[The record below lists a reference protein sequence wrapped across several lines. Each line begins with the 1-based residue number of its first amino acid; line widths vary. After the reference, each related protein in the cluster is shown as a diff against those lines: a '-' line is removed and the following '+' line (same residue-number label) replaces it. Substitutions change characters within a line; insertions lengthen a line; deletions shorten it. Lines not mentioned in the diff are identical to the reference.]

1 MLTLTLKDLI
11 AAAFLEDLPHGDVTT
26 DNLGVGEKSGYAFL
40 IAKAD
45 IKLSGQE
52 VFTQAIHH
60 LDPECQIR
68 WFFKDGD
75 TVLKNQKMAS
85 LHGNQLQIIKAERV
99 ALNFLGRLSGIATH
113 THLFVSRVG
122 QTHLKI
128 LDTRKTLPG
137 YRVLEKKAVV
147 DGGGYNHRMNLSD
160 AVLIKENHIRLAGS
174 ITKAVTSIRS
184 QYSGSIEV
192 EVTTLSEVQEA
203 VNLDVQRLLLDNMT
217 LETTADALKII
228 PEHVETEASGNMT
241 VERVRDLSQLRELD
255 YVSVGALTHSAPVAD
270 ISLLFDFQ

>member
-1 MLTLTLKDLI
+1 MTLKELI
-11 AAAFLEDLPHGDVTT
+11 QAAFLEDLPNGDVTT
-26 DNLGVGEKSGYAFL
+26 DNLGIHDKPGFAFL
-40 IAKAD
+40 VAKAD
-45 IKLSGQE
+45 IKLSGQD
-52 VFTQAIHH
+52 VFTAAIHH
-60 LDPECQIR
+60 LDPQCQVR

-85 LHGNQLQIIKAERV
+85 LHGNLLQIIKAERV

-122 QTHLKI
+122 PTHLKI

-137 YRVLEKKAVV
+137 YRALEKKAVV

-160 AVLIKENHIRLAGS
+160 AVLIKENHIRLAGG
-174 ITKAVTSIRS
+174 ITQAVNAIRS
-184 QYSGSIEV
+184 RHSGPMEV
-192 EVTTLSEVQEA
+192 EVTTLEEVKEA
-203 VNLDVQRLLLDNMT
+203 IALDVQRLLLDNMSVAMT
-217 LETTADALKII
+217 EQALALI
-228 PEHVETEASGNMT
+228 PESIDVEASGNMT
-241 VERVRDLSQLRELD
+241 VERIRELSALKELD

>member
-1 MLTLTLKDLI
+1 MTLKELI
-11 AAAFLEDLPHGDVTT
+11 AAAFQEDLPSGDVTT
-26 DNLGVGEKSGYAFL
+26 DNLGIQEKPGYAFL
-40 IAKAD
+40 VAKAD

-52 VFTQAIHH
+52 AFTLAMHH
-60 LDPECQIR
+60 LDSQCQVR

-75 TVLKNQKMAS
+75 TVLRNQKMAS
-85 LHGNQLQIIKAERV
+85 IHGNQLQIIKAERV

-122 QTHLKI
+122 PTHIKI

-137 YRVLEKKAVV
+137 YRALEKKAVV

-160 AVLIKENHIRLAGS
+160 AVLIKENHIRLAGG
-174 ITKAVTSIRS
+174 ITKAVEAIRS
-184 QYSGSIEV
+184 RHSGPIEV
-192 EVTTLSEVQEA
+192 EVTTLAEVEEA
-203 VNLDVQRLLLDNMT
+203 VALDVQRLLLDNMSVELT
-217 LETTADALKII
+217 AQALERI
-228 PEHVETEASGNMT
+228 PENIDVEASGNMT
-241 VERVRDLSQLRELD
+241 VERVRELTQFKEID

>member
-1 MLTLTLKDLI
+1 MNPKDLI
-11 AAAFLEDLPHGDVTT
+11 LAAFAEDIPSGDVTT
-26 DNLGVGEKSGYAFL
+26 DNLGIAEKMGYAFL

-45 IKLSGQE
+45 IKLSGQDL
-52 VFTQAIHH
+52 FTQSIHH
-60 LDPECQIR
+60 LDPQCQIH

-85 LHGNQLQIIKAERV
+85 LHGNLLQIIKAERV

-122 QTHLKI
+122 PTKIKI

-147 DGGGYNHRMNLSD
+147 DGGGHNHRKNLSD

-174 ITKAVTSIRS
+174 ITKAVTEIRTRT
-184 QYSGSIEV
+184 QASIEV
-192 EVTTLSEVQEA
+192 EVTTLNEVTEA
-203 VNLDVQRLLLDNMT
+203 VNLQVNRLLLDNMSKDMIRSS
-217 LETTADALKII
+217 LDLI
-228 PEHVETEASGNMT
+228 PENIEVEASGNMT
-241 VERVRDLSQLRELD
+241 VERVRELSDLDGLD
-255 YVSVGALTHSAPVAD
+255 YVSVGALTHSAPNAD
-270 ISLLFDFQ
+270 ISLLFDFK

>member
-1 MLTLTLKDLI
+1 MLTLNLKDLI
-11 AAAFLEDLPHGDVTT
+11 AAAFAEDIPSGDVTT
-26 DNLGVGEKSGYAFL
+26 DNLGIQEKNGYAFL

-45 IKLSGQE
+45 IKLSGQDL
-52 VFTQAIHH
+52 FSQSIHY
-60 LDPECQIR
+60 LDPQCQIR

-85 LHGNQLQIIKAERV
+85 LHGNLLQIIKAERV

-122 QTHLKI
+122 PTKIKI

-147 DGGGYNHRMNLSD
+147 DGGGYNHRKNLSD

-174 ITKAVTSIRS
+174 ISHAVNEIRKRTHV
-184 QYSGSIEV
+184 SIEV
-192 EVTTLSEVQEA
+192 EVTSLNEVDEA
-203 VNLDVQRLLLDNMT
+203 VGLKVNRLLLDNMNK
-217 LETTADALKII
+217 EMIRSALDRI
-228 PEHVETEASGNMT
+228 PDDIEVEASGNMT
-241 VERVRDLSQLRELD
+241 VERVKELSDLEGLD
-255 YVSVGALTHSAPVAD
+255 YVSVGALTHSAPCAD
-270 ISLLFDFQ
+270 ISLLFDFK

>member
-1 MLTLTLKDLI
+1 MTLKDLI
-11 AAAFLEDLPHGDVTT
+11 AAAFLEDLPNGDVTT
-26 DNLGVGEKSGYAFL
+26 DNLGLEEKPGYAFL

-45 IKLSGQE
+45 IKLSGQDA
-52 VFTQAIHH
+52 FTESVHFM
-60 LDPECQIR
+60 DPQCQVR

-99 ALNFLGRLSGIATH
+99 ALNFLGRLCGIATH

-122 QTHLKI
+122 ETHLKI

-137 YRVLEKKAVV
+137 YRWLEKKAVV

-160 AVLIKENHIRLAGS
+160 AVLIKENHIRLAGG
-174 ITKAVTSIRS
+174 ITSAVQSIRS
-184 QYSGSIEV
+184 RHAGPIEV
-192 EVTTLSEVQEA
+192 EVTTLAEVEEA
-203 VNLDVQRLLLDNMT
+203 VAVDVQRLLLDNMSFEVT
-217 LETTADALKII
+217 EKALALI
-228 PEHVETEASGNMT
+228 PDHVDVEASGNMT
-241 VERVRDLSQLRELD
+241 VERTRELSQLPGLD

-270 ISLLFDFQ
+270 MSLLFDFQ